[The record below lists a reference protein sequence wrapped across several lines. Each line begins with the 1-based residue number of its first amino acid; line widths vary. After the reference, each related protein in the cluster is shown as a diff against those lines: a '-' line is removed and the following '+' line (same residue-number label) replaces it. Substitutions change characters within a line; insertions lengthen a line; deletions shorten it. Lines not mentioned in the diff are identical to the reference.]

1 MFPASLTYDTSLTAA
16 SAALKPSIINY
27 IIGNNGSTFGAIHHT
42 MKILTFQVTLLTTG
56 LGVFIAIRVV
66 FYVEQV

>member
-1 MFPASLTYDTSLTAA
+1 
-16 SAALKPSIINY
+16 
-27 IIGNNGSTFGAIHHT
+27 